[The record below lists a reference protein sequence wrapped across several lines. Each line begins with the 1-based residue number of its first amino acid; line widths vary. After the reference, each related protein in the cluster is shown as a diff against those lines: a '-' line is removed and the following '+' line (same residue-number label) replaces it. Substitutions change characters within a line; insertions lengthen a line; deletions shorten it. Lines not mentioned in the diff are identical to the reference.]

1 LWWKKSPAPQ
11 GSFLADARR
20 LLAMGRPPAWTL
32 VVLPAAIVA
41 ASALSV
47 LPPLFVG
54 RMVDGL
60 THRDFPDVMRQL
72 AFYAAVTVSCG
83 LAQLADGY
91 VSSIFRETF
100 ARNVRLG
107 MVRKLDS
114 VRFDALA
121 RLTPG
126 EVINRVTSDV
136 DAISMQLQYAL
147 FPTLLNLCTL
157 VATIAA
163 MAAVDVRLSGIAVV
177 FALLTLLP
185 LRLTARRIAA
195 LHRDQAESTDDV
207 QSCMQEG
214 ATLAGLALLRN
225 PHAGASRFA
234 RFEAIATSVAKYGIA
249 QTLVAEGTGL
259 ASTLVNMLG
268 PTAVL
273 GIGAYLVARGQMTPG
288 AIVTMLIYQA
298 RMSGPLG
305 ALSSLQV
312 MVAVIGVVARRLF
325 DVLDL
330 PDERSGTAPFELGAL
345 RIRDVEL
352 QKDGRAVLR
361 AVTLTIEPGAHVV
374 VNGPSGSGKSTLATL
389 LLRFYDPASGT
400 ISVGDKDLALFSL
413 SSLRESVALVSQDPM
428 VFDASLLENLTLTC
442 PSAGPEDVAAAL
454 GICDLHEVV
463 ARLPDGMQTRLG
475 QRGFRLSGGE
485 RQRLCLARAV
495 LQQPK
500 LLILD
505 EALTGV
511 DVEAEARILARLRAH
526 FRNST
531 LLVVTHRLDS
541 VSGFDGAVTMEDGR
555 VVSSSL
561 AVPA

>member
-1 LWWKKSPAPQ
+1 MPNAAEARPPH
-11 GSFLADARR
+11 FFADARR
-20 LLAMGRPPAWTL
+20 LLALGRPPSWTL
-32 VVLPAAIVA
+32 FVLPASIVV

-60 THRDFPDVMRQL
+60 TRRDFSSVMQQL
-72 AFYAAVTVSCG
+72 ALYAAVTVLYG
-83 LAQLADGY
+83 LAQLTDGY

-100 ARNVRLG
+100 ARNMRVGL
-107 MVRKLDS
+107 VRKLDK
-114 VRFDALA
+114 VCFDALS

-136 DAISMQLQYAL
+136 DGLSMQFQYAL
-147 FPTLLNLCTL
+147 FPTLLNVCMLL
-157 VATIAA
+157 ATIAA
-163 MAAVDVRLSGIAVV
+163 MAAVDARLSAIAVG

-185 LRLTARRIAA
+185 LRFTARRIAA
-195 LHRDQAESTDDV
+195 LHREQAEATDDL
-207 QSCMQEG
+207 QSYMQEG

-225 PHAGASRFA
+225 PRAGASRMS
-234 RFEAIATSVAKYGIA
+234 RFEAIATSISKFGIT
-249 QTLVAEGTGL
+249 QSLVSEGAGL
-259 ASTLVNMLG
+259 AGTLVNMLG

-298 RMSGPLG
+298 RMVAPLG

-312 MVAVIGVVARRLF
+312 MVAAIGVVARRLF

-330 PDERSGTAPFELGAL
+330 PDERSGDALFELGAL
-345 RIRDVEL
+345 RIRNVEVL
-352 QKDGRAVLR
+352 KDERAILR
-361 AVTLTIEPGAHVV
+361 AVTLTIQPGAHIVL
-374 VNGPSGSGKSTLATL
+374 NGPSGSGKSTLATL

-400 ISVGDKDLALFSL
+400 ISVGDKELPLFSL

-428 VFDASLLENLTLTC
+428 VFDASLLENLTLMR
-442 PSAGPEDVAAAL
+442 PNAGAEDIAEAL
-454 GICDLHEVV
+454 AICDLHDVV
-463 ARLPDGMQTRLG
+463 GRLPDGLKTRLG

-511 DVEAEARILARLRAH
+511 DVETEAQILARLRTR
-526 FRNST
+526 FREST
-531 LLVVTHRLDS
+531 MFVITHRLDS
-541 VSGFDGAVTMEDGR
+541 VSGFDGVVGMEDGR

-561 AVPA
+561 EVPA